1 MRRERSRLL
10 GAARGKFGY
19 LLVALI
25 VFLATAP
32 VISEDLGWK
41 LVLAGFGS
49 GLLVASLHVARPGRR
64 SLILGL
70 VVAAIE
76 FGIGR
81 MADVY
86 GSRWLFFAQA
96 LVWLLAMIYVTAE
109 ILEWV
114 LGSAEVTL
122 ETLQAAFC
130 AYLLLGLVWAFLY
143 ALMEVTVPGSFQVQH
158 GPPVIWSVA
167 SSRRLAF
174 IRLFIFSYATLTGTG
189 FGDVSPASPFA
200 EIVACL
206 EAMTAQVY
214 LAVIIA
220 RLVGMQV
227 GPPPPSRAD
236 ASLDEPETGRDRP
249 D

>member
-1 MRRERSRLL
+1 
-10 GAARGKFGY
+10 
-19 LLVALI
+19 
-25 VFLATAP
+25 
-32 VISEDLGWK
+32 
-41 LVLAGFGS
+41 
-49 GLLVASLHVARPGRR
+49 
-64 SLILGL
+64 
-70 VVAAIE
+70 
-76 FGIGR
+76 
-81 MADVY
+81 
-86 GSRWLFFAQA
+86 
-96 LVWLLAMIYVTAE
+96 
-109 ILEWV
+109 
-114 LGSAEVTL
+114 VTL

-143 ALMEVTVPGSFQVQH
+143 ALMEVAAPASFRLQQ
-158 GPPVIWSVA
+158 GPPGA
-167 SSRRLAF
+167 PSRRLIF

-236 ASLDEPETGRDRP
+236 ASLDEPESGRDRP